1 MTAVGTAGRIMVA
14 DDDPALLHTLE
25 LILRDNGYEVIPVPG
40 GEHLLTRLEQ
50 AAPDLL
56 MLDIMMPKVDG
67 LQLLERVKQDA
78 RWRDLPVLMVSS
90 MPPEEAAVRSLGL
103 GASDFVAKPFRMR
116 EMLARVQAHV
126 RAGRELQR
134 ARREARTQA
143 QTVDI
148 LQEVTDTLRPDEI
161 YHVLARRVARVLNIS
176 RCSIV
181 LAGSD
186 ADRGVVVAA
195 YDDPTLRNLEVDLG
209 RYPEIRHALATG
221 RPVLVS
227 DVAADPLY
235 HQVREAWRREG
246 IQVAT
251 RSVIAVP
258 FEVRGRQAG
267 VCFLRTTAGK
277 PLLTENDAAFA
288 ETVIKAA
295 VSAIEKAYD
304 FEATLSDKRRFEL
317 LASTDALTGCLNR
330 RALIE
335 KLEQELDRARR
346 YGFPVTI
353 LMIDLD
359 RFKAVNDTFGHLV
372 GDAVLRQ
379 MGELLRR
386 EVRSVD
392 LVARYGGEEFV
403 VLLPNTAT
411 DGGAS
416 FAERLRVRVEQYDFS
431 TGLAPLALTVSIGV
445 ATFPAAPGQ
454 TVDNLLAAADQALYR
469 AKHDG
474 RNLVRR

>member
-1 MTAVGTAGRIMVA
+1 
-14 DDDPALLHTLE
+14 
-25 LILRDNGYEVIPVPG
+25 
-40 GEHLLTRLEQ
+40 
-50 AAPDLL
+50 

-67 LQLLERVKQDA
+67 LQLLERVKQDP

-116 EMLARVQAHV
+116 EMLARVQAHL

-134 ARREARTQA
+134 AWREARTQA
-143 QTVDI
+143 QTVVI
-148 LQEVTDTLRPDEI
+148 LQEVTDALQPDEI

-181 LAGSD
+181 LVGAER
-186 ADRGVVVAA
+186 DRGLVVA
-195 YDDPTLRNLEVDLG
+195 DFEDPGLRNLALDLR
-209 RYPEIRHALATG
+209 RYPEIQRALATG
-221 RPVLVS
+221 RPVLVE
-227 DVAADPLY
+227 DVATDPLY
-235 HQVREAWRREG
+235 AEVRELWRREG
-246 IQVAT
+246 LQVAT

-267 VCFLRTTAGK
+267 VCFLRTTGATA
-277 PLLTENDAAFA
+277 PLGQSDAAFA

-295 VSAIEKAYD
+295 VGALEKAYD
-304 FEATLSDKRRFEL
+304 FEATLSDKRRFEV

-330 RALIE
+330 RALLE

-346 YGFPVTI
+346 YEFPVTI

-359 RFKAVNDTFGHLV
+359 RFKAVNDSLGHLV

-379 MGELLRR
+379 LGELLRR

-403 VLLPNTAT
+403 VLLPNTAV
-411 DGGAS
+411 DGGLS
-416 FAERLRVRVEQYDFS
+416 FAERLRDRVARHDFTS
-431 TGLAPLALTVSIGV
+431 GLAPLALTVSIGV
-445 ATFPAAPGQ
+445 ATFPATPGQ
-454 TVDNLLAAADQALYR
+454 TVDELLAAADQALYR

>member
-1 MTAVGTAGRIMVA
+1 MTAAVTAGRIMVA

-25 LILRDNGYEVIPVPG
+25 LILRENGFDVIPVPG
-40 GEHLLTRLEQ
+40 GENLLLRLEQ
-50 AAPDLL
+50 APPDLL

-67 LQLLERVKQDA
+67 LQLLERVKQDP

-103 GASDFVAKPFRMR
+103 GASDFVSKPFRMR
-116 EMLARVQAHV
+116 EMLARVHAHL
-126 RAGRELQR
+126 RAGRELR
-134 ARREARTQA
+134 RVRREAKTQA

-181 LAGSD
+181 LAGTD
-186 ADRGVVVAA
+186 AHRGVVVAA
-195 YDDPTLRNLEVDLG
+195 YEDPTLRNLEVDLR
-209 RYPEIRHALATG
+209 RYPEIRHALDTG
-221 RPVLVS
+221 RPVLVP
-227 DVAADPLY
+227 DVAVDPLY
-235 HQVREAWRREG
+235 EEIREAWSREG
-246 IQVAT
+246 IHVAT

-258 FEVRGRQAG
+258 FEVRGRQTG
-267 VCFLRTTAGK
+267 VCFLRTSMGD
-277 PLLTENDAAFA
+277 PLLNESDAAFA

-304 FEATLSDKRRFEL
+304 FEATLSDKQRFEV
-317 LASTDALTGCLNR
+317 LASTDVLTGCLNR

-346 YGFPVTI
+346 YEFPVTI
-353 LMIDLD
+353 LLIDLD
-359 RFKAVNDTFGHLV
+359 RFKAVNDTLGHLV

-379 MGELLRR
+379 LGELLRR

-411 DGGAS
+411 DGGMS
-416 FAERLRVRVEQYDFS
+416 FAERLRIRVAQQDFT

-445 ATFPAAPGQ
+445 ATFPATPGE
-454 TVDNLLAAADQALYR
+454 TVEELLAAADQALYR

>member
-25 LILRDNGYEVIPVPG
+25 LILRENGYEVIPVPG
-40 GEHLLTRLEQ
+40 GEQLLTRLEQ

-116 EMLARVQAHV
+116 EMLARVQAHL

-143 QTVDI
+143 QTLDI
-148 LQEVTDTLRPDEI
+148 LREVTDTLQPEEI
-161 YHVLARRVARVLNIS
+161 YHVLARRVARVVRVS

-181 LAGSD
+181 LAGRE
-186 ADRGVVVAA
+186 ADQGMVVAA
-195 YDDPTLRNLEVDLG
+195 HEDPTLRNLEVDLR
-209 RYPEIRHALATG
+209 RYPEIRRALAT
-221 RPVLVS
+221 RRTVLVA
-227 DVAADPLY
+227 DVATDPLY
-235 HQVREAWRREG
+235 ADARRAWQHEGVQVT
-246 IQVAT
+246 T

-258 FEVRGRQAG
+258 FDVRDGQQG
-267 VCFLRTTAGK
+267 VCFLRTSAG
-277 PLLTENDAAFA
+277 PAPLTEGDAAFA

-317 LASTDALTGCLNR
+317 LASMDALTGCLNR

-335 KLEQELDRARR
+335 RLERELDRARR
-346 YGFPVTI
+346 YGFPVSI

-359 RFKAVNDTFGHLV
+359 WFKAVNDTLGHLV

-379 MGELLRR
+379 LGELLRR

-411 DGGAS
+411 DGGIS
-416 FAERLRVRVEQYDFS
+416 FAERLRIRVEQHDFTS
-431 TGLAPLALTVSIGV
+431 GLAPLPVTVSIGV

-454 TVDNLLAAADQALYR
+454 TVDDLLAAADQALYR

>member
-25 LILRDNGYEVIPVPG
+25 LILRENGYDVIPVPG
-40 GEHLLTRLEQ
+40 GEQLLLRLEQ
-50 AAPDLL
+50 TAPDLL

-116 EMLARVQAHV
+116 EMLARVQAHL

-148 LQEVTDTLRPDEI
+148 LQEVTDTLQPDEI

-181 LAGSD
+181 LVGGEPD
-186 ADRGVVVAA
+186 HGLVVAD
-195 YDDPTLRNLEVDLG
+195 YEDPALRNLRLDLR

-221 RPVLVS
+221 RPVLVA
-227 DVAADPLY
+227 DVATDPLY
-235 HQVREAWRREG
+235 AEVRELWRREG
-246 IQVAT
+246 LQVAT

-267 VCFLRTTAGK
+267 VCFLRTTGAAA
-277 PLLTENDAAFA
+277 PLTQSDAAFA

-295 VSAIEKAYD
+295 VSALEKAYD
-304 FEATLSDKRRFEL
+304 FEATLSDKRRFEV

-346 YGFPVTI
+346 YEFPVTI

-359 RFKAVNDTFGHLV
+359 RFKAVNDSLGHLV

-379 MGELLRR
+379 VGELLHR

-403 VLLPNTAT
+403 VLLPNTST
-411 DGGAS
+411 DGGMS
-416 FAERLRVRVEQYDFS
+416 FAERLRERAAQHDFTS
-431 TGLAPLALTVSIGV
+431 GLAPLALTVSIGV
-445 ATFPAAPGQ
+445 ATFPATPGQ
-454 TVDNLLAAADQALYR
+454 TVDELLAAADQALYR